1 MTHRE
6 ENKRF
11 LYIPQELLNNAK
23 IFSDR
28 LDVLPIIPDSGKYLE
43 LGVGGGDY
51 TKHLLDNK
59 NFDRSDLMDFY
70 NQPCARYKRW
80 TAENHEEYVKD
91 LLKEKNIKTIKGN
104 IKETILN
111 LEDKYNYIYIDAEH
125 DYDSVYFYLEKASR
139 LLADGGVIGIND
151 YTFWGWFE
159 QEEYTCVEA
168 VNQFLNNNKDWQV
181 LALSLGYCNYSDI
194 YISRVM
200 V

>member
-28 LDVLPIIPDSGKYLE
+28 FDVLPIIPDSGKYLE

-70 NQPCARYKRW
+70 NEPCARYQRW
-80 TAENHEEYVKD
+80 TAENH
-91 LLKEKNIKTIKGN
+91 EKNIKTIKGN

-125 DYDSVYFYLEKASR
+125 DYDSVYFYLEQASR
-139 LLADGGVIGIND
+139 LLADEGVIGIND

>member
-28 LDVLPIIPDSGKYLE
+28 FDVLPIIPDSGKYLE

-70 NQPCARYKRW
+70 NEPCARYQRW

-111 LEDKYNYIYIDAEH
+111 LEDKYNYIY
-125 DYDSVYFYLEKASR
+125 K
-139 LLADGGVIGIND
+139 
-151 YTFWGWFE
+151 
-159 QEEYTCVEA
+159 
-168 VNQFLNNNKDWQV
+168 
-181 LALSLGYCNYSDI
+181 
-194 YISRVM
+194 
-200 V
+200 